1 MTESKEFSKQKE
13 ELYKERDR
21 LLIEAKNDYQGK
33 VKFQTKVVITMLNEL
48 LADMD
53 KGKIEENP
61 ESFTAFYVL
70 CAFVDYISEFM
81 RETLILMEK
90 KDIERFSNFINRKT
104 NEKP

>member
-21 LLIEAKNDYQGK
+21 LLSEAKNDYQGK
-33 VKFQTKVVITMLNEL
+33 VRFQSKVVITMLNEL
-48 LADMD
+48 LADID
-53 KGKIEENP
+53 KGKIEENS

-70 CAFVDYISEFM
+70 SAFVDYISEFM
-81 RETLILMEK
+81 RETLILMEN
-90 KDIERFSNFINRKT
+90 KDKERFSNFINRKT